1 MKKNIY
7 IISLVVLILDQII
20 KYYILSSTLIIKA
33 VTIIPDFFSLRFVK
47 NYGAAWGI
55 FQDKTFF
62 LTIISGLTLIL
73 INKYLL
79 NEKRFNKISII
90 SYGLLI
96 GGILGNFFDRIV
108 HGFVIDYLDFTIFK
122 YDFPVFNLAD
132 MAIVIGIILMFVEV
146 VRIEINENN
155 RRVRRK
161 IKNW

>member
-33 VTIIPDFFSLRFVK
+33 ITIIPDFFSLRFVK

-161 IKNW
+161 IKN

>member
-161 IKNW
+161 IKN